1 MTGLI
6 IILTLCSLS
15 RARSLTN
22 ISKCNIIFTTRCMST
37 ESVILS
43 ALSIDIHADFK
54 TIAHF
59 GSHSSWHLEDWK
71 LGVSF

>member
-1 MTGLI
+1 
-6 IILTLCSLS
+6 
-15 RARSLTN
+15 
-22 ISKCNIIFTTRCMST
+22 MST